1 MANPLNKLSQFW
13 QELKRRNVVRVI
25 TVYAASAFAVL
36 ELVDILAP
44 SLGLPGWTLNLV
56 LILLCVGFVIA
67 VIVSWVYDFHPL
79 GGIVKT
85 EPAEKRSPGD
95 LPRFSNSWKIASYI
109 SFAVIVGLIVLTIV
123 ERAGRTGTGQVLD
136 KSIAVLPFKSLSG
149 DPEKQYQADGVMDAI
164 LLNLSRIE
172 DLRVLSRTSV
182 EKYRITDKTATEIC
196 QELGVGYVLEGS
208 FRTDGDQA
216 RLIVQ
221 LIRSGKEDHVWA
233 DQFDREWKNHFAV
246 ESEVAQSIARELQ
259 AVITPEEIQR
269 IEKIPT
275 TSLTADDFYQQGRA
289 QLSKFDFSHADQE
302 LLNNAGN
309 LFRKALEYDST
320 FALAYAGLAHVYG
333 NKHYWNEIYSG
344 FKWDSLLIL
353 ADKALQFDPQLSEAY
368 FIRGRYFL
376 YINPERAIREF
387 DRAISYDPNN
397 WRAYMGKMQI
407 YGNEELLL
415 AIQNGIK
422 AVSLNRG
429 GAELPVLLRSLG
441 SQFHVAGFPEKA
453 SEYYEDALEL
463 DGDSADYFNNMSAI
477 ESSLGNFSQ
486 MVDYAKAAYA
496 HDSLNTDIL
505 IRILEGY
512 QRIGKFEESLAYS
525 NKLLKLIKNSPGTRV
540 IPVPQRIAYAF
551 DKTGDHDSADY
562 YFQKQIDYSE
572 EAIKSINGT
581 LLFNSYYDRACVY
594 AYQGKEEQAMGDLR
608 MFNRMEKI
616 PLWWVSLI
624 NTDPLLDNL
633 RDIPEFRQIVRDLEA
648 KYQAEHERVRQWL
661 EENDML

>member
-1 MANPLNKLSQFW
+1 MPTHNNGLSQFW
-13 QELKRRNVVRVI
+13 RELKRRNVIRVI
-25 TVYAASAFAVL
+25 SVYVATAFVIL
-36 ELVDILAP
+36 EAVDIIFP
-44 SLGLPGWTLNLV
+44 RFGFPDWTITFV
-56 LILLCVGFVIA
+56 FILLVIGF
-67 VIVSWVYDFHPL
+67 IVSVIISWIYDFHPL

-85 EPAEKRSPGD
+85 EPAKRTGKAEV
-95 LPRFSNSWKIASYI
+95 PRFSNSWKIASYI
-109 SFAVIVGLIVLTIV
+109 SFAVIVGLIVLNII
-123 ERAGRTGTGQVLD
+123 ERPGRAGTQQVLD

-164 LLNLSRIE
+164 LLNLSKIE
-172 DLRVLSRTSV
+172 DLRVLARTSV
-182 EKYRITDKTATEIC
+182 EKYRVTDKTATEIC
-196 QELGVGYVLEGS
+196 HELGVGYVLEGS

-275 TSLTADDFYQQGRA
+275 TSLTADDFYQQGKA
-289 QLSKFDFSHADQE
+289 ELSKFDLNHADQE

-333 NKHYWNEIYSG
+333 NKHYWDEIYSG

-368 FIRGRYFL
+368 MARGYYYL
-376 YINPERAIREF
+376 NINPERAVREF

-397 WRAYMGKMQI
+397 WRAYMGKMSI

-429 GAELPVLLRSLG
+429 GAELPDLLRSLG

-453 SEYYEDALEL
+453 SEYYANALEL
-463 DGDSADYFNNMSAI
+463 DGDSAIYFNNMSAI
-477 ESSLGNFSQ
+477 ESSLGNFVQ
-486 MVDYAKAAYA
+486 MVEYAKKAYA

-540 IPVPQRIAYAF
+540 IPVPHRIAYAF
-551 DKTGDHDSADY
+551 EKTGDHDSADY
-562 YFQKQIDYSE
+562 YFQKLIEYSE
-572 EAIKSINGT
+572 EAIRT
-581 LLFNSYYDRACVY
+581 LNSTIVFNSYYDRTGVY
-594 AYQGKEEQAMGDLR
+594 AYQGKKEQAMADLR

-624 NTDPLLDNL
+624 KTDPLLDNL
-633 RDIPEFRQIVRDLEA
+633 RGEPEFQQIVRDMEA

-661 EENDML
+661 VENDML